1 MTNPVPAVSFSHL
14 GIYVY
19 DLAKMEDFYTRVLGF
34 IATDRGIVRGTTP
47 IVFLSRNPEEHHQIV
62 LAGGR
67 TGAPTD
73 RLVNQISLRVE
84 SLAALRR
91 IHELASRE
99 PEVTDIDPVNH
110 CVTWSVYFRD
120 PEGNRIEA
128 FVDSPWYVRQPLV
141 EKLDLSL
148 SDEEIAAR
156 TKARWEA
163 DPTFKPLAQWKREFA
178 DKLKAQMAGT
188 AA

>member
-1 MTNPVPAVSFSHL
+1 MTETAPPLAFSHL

-47 IVFLSRNPEEHHQIV
+47 IVFLSRNAEEHHQIV

-73 RLVNQISLRVE
+73 RLVNQISLRVD

-91 IHELASRE
+91 IYEMVSKE
-99 PEVTDIDPVNH
+99 PAVSDIDPVNH

-120 PEGNRIEA
+120 PEGNRIEV
-128 FVDSPWYVRQPLV
+128 FVDAPWYVRQPLV
-141 EKLDLSL
+141 EKLDLTL

-156 TKARWEA
+156 TKARWEN
-163 DPTFKPLAQWKREFA
+163 DPTFKPLDQWKREFA
-178 DKLKAQMAGT
+178 AKLKAQMSGPSA
-188 AA
+188 